1 MLAHDG
7 NILVGLVAMDDP
19 LVETVKEDLK
29 SVADSG
35 LKVTIMSDDDFESL
49 NNVAMECGVLTD
61 KA

>member
-1 MLAHDG
+1 LLAHDG

-35 LKVTIMSDDDFESL
+35 LKITIMSGDDFESL

>member
-35 LKVTIMSDDDFESL
+35 LKVTIMSDDDFENL